1 MQTLSHAKDL
11 YWIIYVNIIVFL
23 RVFRIIDV
31 EGGLILDSLGRKIKS
46 ERLIKGLKQFE
57 LAKRA
62 GISNTYLSD
71 IETGR
76 TTPSLRTLNRLA
88 KALDLDVK
96 RLM

>member
-1 MQTLSHAKDL
+1 M
-11 YWIIYVNIIVFL
+11 
-23 RVFRIIDV
+23 
-31 EGGLILDSLGRKIKS
+31 DSLGRKIKS